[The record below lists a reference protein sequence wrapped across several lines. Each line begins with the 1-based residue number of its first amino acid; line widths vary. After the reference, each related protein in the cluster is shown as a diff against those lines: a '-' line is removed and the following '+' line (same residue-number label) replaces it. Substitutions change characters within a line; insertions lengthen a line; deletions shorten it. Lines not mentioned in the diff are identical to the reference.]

1 MRNRFLW
8 LSLAAVIALGTLAYT
23 YTLQYAVT
31 LDGKTTYYQK
41 WGSGTISMAYNL
53 TFPSQFASSNP
64 NPSLV
69 QAVIKND
76 MQNAGCDGVNVITF
90 NDQSAG
96 SPAPTGSVLAFTYV
110 FWVQVPGGASGT
122 CPAIPTTFPGQ
133 IYETDITF
141 NIGSPFSTDGRYING
156 SALNQANDIEGTLIH
171 ELATFWDCITRPRK
185 TPSWSAPPNRVFRIA
200 PSPRTILPVFR
211 PRTA

>member
-76 MQNAGCDGVNVITF
+76 MLNVW
-90 NDQSAG
+90 N
-96 SPAPTGSVLAFTYV
+96 SVLRPTRSTCNSPMVVRPPACRT
-110 FWVQVPGGASGT
+110 PDATAST
-122 CPAIPTTFPGQ
+122 
-133 IYETDITF
+133 
-141 NIGSPFSTDGRYING
+141 
-156 SALNQANDIEGTLIH
+156 
-171 ELATFWDCITRPRK
+171 
-185 TPSWSAPPNRVFRIA
+185 
-200 PSPRTILPVFR
+200 
-211 PRTA
+211 

>member
-76 MQNAGCDGVNVITF
+76 MLNVWNSVLKANKINVQFADGGATTSVQNAGCDGVNVITF
-90 NDQSAG
+90 NYQSAG
-96 SPAPTGSVLAFTYV
+96 SPAPTGVSSRSPTFSGCKCRGARREPARRFRQPSRDRFTK
-110 FWVQVPGGASGT
+110 
-122 CPAIPTTFPGQ
+122 PTSLSTLDLPSRP
-133 IYETDITF
+133 TDAT
-141 NIGSPFSTDGRYING
+141 STAPL
-156 SALNQANDIEGTLIH
+156 S
-171 ELATFWDCITRPRK
+171 TR
-185 TPSWSAPPNRVFRIA
+185 
-200 PSPRTILPVFR
+200 RTISKAR
-211 PRTA
+211 